1 MFDPRQLML
10 AALPVVFLAAC
21 SGDASRGDGDA
32 KATDPKPYIDAAVA
46 SMTADKDLPFDEA
59 TATCVSTAVVD
70 VIGADALARA
80 KVTPEE
86 FANAETY
93 GVLAVDVP
101 DDAHAQMR
109 KGLEACD
116 PTKAFSSVFVRELG
130 IQSTPEDETCIA
142 GHLDRSALNDALAD
156 ALLGS
161 GDASGK
167 ALQDAI
173 ETALLDAII
182 GCPRVVAATFLAN
195 APGTP
200 TPETEAC
207 VSGVVSADPDRVR
220 EAFKGDRAA
229 ADALGTE
236 IGTKCAATLGA

>member
-1 MFDPRQLML
+1 MFDPRQLAL
-10 AALPVVFLAAC
+10 AALPLMFLAAC
-21 SGDASRGDGDA
+21 AGDASGGDGDA

-46 SMTADKDLPFDEA
+46 SMTADKDLPLDAA
-59 TATCVSTAVVD
+59 TATCVSTALVD

-80 KVTPEE
+80 KVTPDE
-86 FANAETY
+86 FANAESY
-93 GVLAVDVP
+93 DVLAVDVA
-101 DDAHAQMR
+101 DDAHAKLR
-109 KGLEACD
+109 KGLGACD
-116 PTKAFSSVFVRELG
+116 PTKAFSAMFVRELG
-130 IQSTPEDETCIA
+130 IKSTPEDEACIA
-142 GHLDRSALNDALAD
+142 GHLDRRALNAALAD
-156 ALLGS
+156 AWLGS

-173 ETALLDAII
+173 ETALLDAVI
-182 GCPRVVAATFLAN
+182 GCPRVVTATFLAN

-207 VSGVVSADPDRVR
+207 VSGVVSANPDRVR
-220 EAFKGDRAA
+220 AAFKGDRAA